1 MTGSASDYLEL
12 KLLDHITGKTSYT
25 KPTAYIALLT
35 AEPDDA
41 STGATI
47 TEPSASYAY
56 ARITTSGSSW
66 AAATGGA
73 VSNAA
78 ILTSATASGGDWGT
92 ITHFAL
98 LDSATL
104 GAGNVLVWGEL
115 TTPKTVNS
123 GDSLSFAIGAIV
135 ITLD

>member
-1 MTGSASDYLEL
+1 MAGSASDYLEL
-12 KLLDHITGKTSYT
+12 KLLEEIVGKTAYT
-25 KPTAYIALLT
+25 MPTAYIALLT
-35 AEPDDA
+35 AAPTDA

-47 TEPSASYAY
+47 VEPAGADAY
-56 ARITTSGSSW
+56 ARITTSGASW
-66 AAATGGA
+66 GTAASGSIA
-73 VSNAA
+73 NAA
-78 ILTSATASGGDWGT
+78 ILTSPTATGDWGE

-115 TTPKTVNS
+115 TDSKTVLS
-123 GDSLSFAIGAIV
+123 GDSLSFAVGALI